1 MDSMWGLGEKEESKI
16 VPALG
21 VNKPRMELLSTK
33 MVKP

>member
-21 VNKPRMELLSTK
+21 VNKSK
-33 MVKP
+33 DGVAVN